1 MWSVTP
7 LAALLGCLALPAPAA
22 DPPDFAEFV
31 VVRRGTVPVIL
42 SAPHG
47 GRAALPGVPDRR
59 GEGVE
64 KFVTVLDTNTLE
76 LSGKAADAIEKALGG
91 RPYVVAAK
99 FVRRQCDANRPP
111 EGAYEDARARPYYDA
126 YHAALKSHCDEV
138 RKSWG
143 RGLLLDL
150 HGQAAKADTVFR
162 GTQRLTTCGNLK
174 TRFGL
179 AAITGK
185 TSVLGALAASG
196 YTVFPAADAPADAK
210 EDPRFGGGHIVATY
224 GSAGGTN
231 IDAFQLE
238 FGGDSRAAKGLDKT
252 ARDLAA
258 ALKLFAAD
266 YLPREK
272 LPD

>member
-1 MWSVTP
+1 MCP
-7 LAALLGCLALPAPAA
+7 PILFAALLGGLALPAA
-22 DPPDFAEFV
+22 DPPDLAEFV

-47 GRAALPGVPDRR
+47 GRAALPGVPDRK
-59 GEGVE
+59 GEGV
-64 KFVTVLDTNTLE
+64 KQFVTVLDGNTFE

-99 FVRRQCDANRPP
+99 FQRRHCDANRPA
-111 EGAYEDARARPYYDA
+111 EAAYEDARAKPYYDA

-138 RKSWG
+138 RQSWG
-143 RGLLLDL
+143 QGLLLDL

-162 GTQRLTTCGNLK
+162 GTRRLTTCGNLK
-174 TRFGL
+174 TRFGM

-185 TSVLGALAASG
+185 TSLLGALAASG
-196 YTVFPAADAPADAK
+196 YAVFPAIDAPADAA

-231 IDAFQLE
+231 IDAIQLE
-238 FGGDSRAAKGLDKT
+238 FGGDSRAAKSLDKT

-258 ALKLFAAD
+258 ALKFFATD

-272 LPD
+272 LPK